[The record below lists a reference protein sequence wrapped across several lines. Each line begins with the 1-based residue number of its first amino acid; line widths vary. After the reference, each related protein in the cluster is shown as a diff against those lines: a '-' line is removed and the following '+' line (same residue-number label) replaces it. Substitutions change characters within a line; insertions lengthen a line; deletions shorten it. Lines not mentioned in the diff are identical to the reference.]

1 MFHTLYRLQTLDFKK
16 QILDAYESVITW
28 KKNLFKVPSGQSG
41 KAFTREI
48 TRHLEEFA
56 GGTKHQT
63 VSMTSIMIM
72 PALLLQKPHLKSKG
86 KEHSNLLQ
94 QRLQQWKQGDISELL
109 RAGRSIQNR
118 LPNGRAKADPETM
131 NKRLAKLVLQGNIKA
146 ALHLLDVDKSGDV
159 LKVDTS
165 VLSQLKEKH
174 PEGKAILAGSLLEGP
189 VNLVDEHVFDS
200 IDGGKVQSACL
211 QMTGGAGPS
220 GLDALGLRRIAC
232 SKQFGMESANSCNA
246 VAEVTRRLCKQNID
260 HTLITSLANSRIIA
274 LNKNAG
280 IRPIGIG
287 EVLRRLMGKVV
298 ASTLK
303 KDVQI
308 SVGPLQ
314 TCTGLKSGSEAAVHA
329 MREYFDT
336 EECEGILL
344 IDAENAFNSLN
355 RNAALH
361 NIRISCPEISTFIL
375 NFYRKASRLF
385 YDGGEISSDEGT
397 TQGDAVAMAIYALGK
412 KNLLQPE
419 LRTRKVFF
427 EDDGVSGGMLNE
439 VKHCWRTLQLS
450 GPSIGYFPNAGKTW
464 LITKPQHYE
473 VAKNC

>member
-1 MFHTLYRLQTLDFKK
+1 MER
-16 QILDAYESVITW
+16 
-28 KKNLFKVPSGQSG
+28 
-41 KAFTREI
+41 
-48 TRHLEEFA
+48 
-56 GGTKHQT
+56 
-63 VSMTSIMIM
+63 
-72 PALLLQKPHLKSKG
+72 
-86 KEHSNLLQ
+86 
-94 QRLQQWKQGDISELL
+94 
-109 RAGRSIQNR
+109 
-118 LPNGRAKADPETM
+118 
-131 NKRLAKLVLQGNIKA
+131 
-146 ALHLLDVDKSGDV
+146 
-159 LKVDTS
+159 
-165 VLSQLKEKH
+165 
-174 PEGKAILAGSLLEGP
+174 P
-189 VNLVDEHVFDS
+189 VNWVDEHVFDS
-200 IDGGKVQSACL
+200 IDGGKVRSACL
-211 QMTGGAGPS
+211 QMTGGAAPS
-220 GLDALGLRRIAC
+220 CLDALGLRRIAC
-232 SKQFGMESANSCNA
+232 SKQFGMESVNLCNA

-274 LNKNAG
+274 LNKNPG
-280 IRPIGIG
+280 IRPIGMG

-303 KDVQI
+303 KEVQI

-314 TCTGLKSGSEAAVHA
+314 TCTGLKSGSEVAVHA

-355 RNAALH
+355 RKAALH

-375 NFYRKASRLF
+375 NFNRKASRLF

-397 TQGDAVAMAIYALGK
+397 TQGDAAAMAMYALGI

-427 EDDGVSGGMLNE
+427 ADDGVSGGMLNE

-450 GPSIGYFPNAGKTW
+450 GPSISYFPNAGKTW

-473 VAKNC
+473 VAKNLFADTGISVTTSGAKHLGAAIGEKAFVDSYLQAKVENWCVQLETLSFLAIANPQCAYETGLLPGWPLGWE